1 MARYKR
7 FKNGN
12 MQQVFSTIFAPSVL
26 NPYKFAFLA
35 GELTGKNPQAM
46 TRFLMKN
53 DIMNKRQ

>member
-12 MQQVFSTIFAPSVL
+12 MQQVFSTIFAMSVS
-26 NPYKFAFLA
+26 NPYKFTFLA
-35 GELTGKNPQAM
+35 GELTRKNPKAM

-53 DIMNKRQ
+53 NIMNKRQ